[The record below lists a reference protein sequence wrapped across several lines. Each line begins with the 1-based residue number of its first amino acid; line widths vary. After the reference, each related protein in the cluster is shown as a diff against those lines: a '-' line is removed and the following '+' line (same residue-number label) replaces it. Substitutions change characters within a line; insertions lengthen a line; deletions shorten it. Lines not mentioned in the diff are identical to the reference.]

1 MSAMWLDEI
10 DSATVVRGSSAGLT
24 VLVLG
29 GLLAP
34 IAAVKAPAIGSLAL
48 VLTAVAGFATAAAR
62 QWSGPRPVVQ
72 GILAAVGAYLLVL
85 PLVVMSQHGWD
96 VVQVACTLLTAVV
109 VGASTPAILG
119 RARAERVRS

>member
-1 MSAMWLDEI
+1 
-10 DSATVVRGSSAGLT
+10 
-24 VLVLG
+24 
-29 GLLAP
+29 
-34 IAAVKAPAIGSLAL
+34 
-48 VLTAVAGFATAAAR
+48 
-62 QWSGPRPVVQ
+62 VQ